1 MVSAYFAGSSPE
13 WCLLRDNPKLRR
25 LVEFRL
31 RQLGITNIL
40 AELKLDKRNV
50 YRFLKGDTKEISQ
63 LQYMKI
69 ITRVGV
75 EIKFDFDVKV

>member
-1 MVSAYFAGSSPE
+1 
-13 WCLLRDNPKLRR
+13 
-25 LVEFRL
+25 VEFRL